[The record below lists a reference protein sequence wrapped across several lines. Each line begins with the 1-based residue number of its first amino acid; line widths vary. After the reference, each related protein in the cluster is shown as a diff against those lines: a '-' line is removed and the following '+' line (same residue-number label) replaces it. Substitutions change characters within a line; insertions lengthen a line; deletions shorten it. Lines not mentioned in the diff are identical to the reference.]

1 MMVLRAFS
9 LALLLIVPVH
19 CAGGKNMRVKR
30 SSARFTPVQR
40 AEGGNCDS
48 AADKDAC
55 RILKN
60 WTAADKNHELTF
72 DHLCS
77 DLDRHD
83 GIFKSA
89 YGFFESAGGAPKAL
103 ILADISVGWSGFHLG
118 PEPLTSRSD
127 SEDIKPEA
135 KGIVLELEKAQ
146 IQSLSEWAGRPFSL
160 ALQTENTKTNQT
172 ARGAFSKTFFY
183 SFKGSGR
190 PADKKYEI
198 SQTGDFVW
206 ERLKE
211 PEEEETGPGPSG
223 EYKGSEGI
231 YISSAKVNQ
240 PEDPHRLYLVLKN
253 EVSGKVIMLQGPVVN
268 NLKSLWDIKYSGPRV
283 LTWGMFNPW
292 QEGSLFDWAGD
303 AFRYGDCIYL
313 RKAAKKEF
321 ERRWKKQ

>member
-1 MMVLRAFS
+1 MVRQIFS
-9 LALLLIVPVH
+9 FALFLLFPVQ
-19 CAGGKNMRVKR
+19 CAGGK
-30 SSARFTPVQR
+30 
-40 AEGGNCDS
+40 GCDGF
-48 AADKDAC
+48 ADKDAC

-60 WTAADKNHELTF
+60 WRAADKNHNLTF

-89 YGFFESAGGAPKAL
+89 YGFFESAGGDPKAL

-118 PEPLTSRSD
+118 PEESFAKNL
-127 SEDIKPEA
+127 SEKEEISPKA
-135 KGIVLELEKAQ
+135 KGIILELEKAQ
-146 IQSLSEWAGRPFSL
+146 IQSLPEWAGQAFSL
-160 ALQTENTKTNQT
+160 ALQVQNTKTNQT
-172 ARGAFSKTFFY
+172 AQGAFSKTFFY

-198 SQTGDFVW
+198 SRNGDFIW

-211 PEEEETGPGPSG
+211 PEEEEAGAARSG

-253 EVSGKVIMLQGPVVN
+253 EISGKIIMLQGPVVK
-268 NLKSLWDIKYSGPRV
+268 NLKALWDIKYSGPRV

-321 ERRWKKQ
+321 DRRWNKAAAR